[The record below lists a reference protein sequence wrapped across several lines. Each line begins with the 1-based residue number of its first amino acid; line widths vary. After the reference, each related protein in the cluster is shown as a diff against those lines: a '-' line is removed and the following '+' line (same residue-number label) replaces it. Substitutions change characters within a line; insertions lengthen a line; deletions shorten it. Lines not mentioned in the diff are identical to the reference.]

1 MVIIKDFIYHNDS
14 NSFKE
19 QGLKECSCNIINSIS
34 HPNEILRYFGPK
46 MGLALSSILTFV

>member
-1 MVIIKDFIYHNDS
+1 MAIIKDFIYHNDS

-19 QGLKECSCNIINSIS
+19 QGLKECNCNIINSIS

-46 MGLALSSILTFV
+46 MGLALSSILTFL